1 MHLYE
6 EKAAQ
11 PSEYC
16 QPPRFQ
22 QKQTEDERPK
32 QLTQLNLMQVLGFRM
47 LGLGFGV
54 LEILGVWVW
63 GFGFGLMSY
72 PLYLGNPLVSVMF

>member
-6 EKAAQ
+6 EQTAQ
-11 PSEYC
+11 PLEYC

-47 LGLGFGV
+47 LGL
-54 LEILGVWVW
+54 
-63 GFGFGLMSY
+63 
-72 PLYLGNPLVSVMF
+72 